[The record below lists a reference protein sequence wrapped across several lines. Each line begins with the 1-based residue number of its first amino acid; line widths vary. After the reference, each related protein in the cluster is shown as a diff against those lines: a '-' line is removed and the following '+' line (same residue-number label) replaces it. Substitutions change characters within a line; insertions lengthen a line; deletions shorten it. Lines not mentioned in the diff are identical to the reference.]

1 MTKRSAVRGELIA
14 YASFGKRMTTCM
26 RSVLRRRPSERMQ
39 NEAVRITK
47 VGDQDKGLH
56 AGDIR

>member
-14 YASFGKRMTTCM
+14 YASFGKRMTPCM
-26 RSVLRRRPSERMQ
+26 RSVLRRRPSKRRQ

-47 VGDQDKGLH
+47 VGD
-56 AGDIR
+56 